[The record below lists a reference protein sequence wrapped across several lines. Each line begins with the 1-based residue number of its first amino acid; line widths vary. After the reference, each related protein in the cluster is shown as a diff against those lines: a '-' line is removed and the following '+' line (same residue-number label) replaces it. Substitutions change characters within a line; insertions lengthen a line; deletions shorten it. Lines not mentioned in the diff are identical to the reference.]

1 MKKVADEGVD
11 IHSPDNKEY
20 AEEMSREEDET
31 EIDFDDEVAKLSA
44 IEEEEQKISA
54 LNLAKNE
61 TIEVESVED
70 VLKDHVKNNPKIE
83 EAEGSPGLSSHM
95 SISHKCHYCSD
106 GLRCELCLKF
116 QSSKAA
122 LKQHMRRIHTKGP
135 LYQYSATCMSR
146 F

>member
-31 EIDFDDEVAKLSA
+31 EIDFDEEVAKLST
-44 IEEEEQKISA
+44 IEEEEQKVSA

-70 VLKDHVKNNPKIE
+70 VLKDHVKNDSKIE
-83 EAEGSPGLSSHM
+83 EAEGS
-95 SISHKCHYCSD
+95 
-106 GLRCELCLKF
+106 
-116 QSSKAA
+116 QV
-122 LKQHMRRIHTKGP
+122 T
-135 LYQYSATCMSR
+135 
-146 F
+146 